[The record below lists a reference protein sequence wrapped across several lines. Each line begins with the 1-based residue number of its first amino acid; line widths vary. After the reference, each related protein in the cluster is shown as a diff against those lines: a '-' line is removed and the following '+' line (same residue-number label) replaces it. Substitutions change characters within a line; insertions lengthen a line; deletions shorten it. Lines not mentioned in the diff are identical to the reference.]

1 MEIVGY
7 SDKWRAQP
15 GETIRFMVSCR
26 KPAFRARLL
35 RVVNGDDN
43 PRGPGAKMEAVGSPA
58 DGEYPGRVQELVPG
72 SYAAAPHD
80 PRLEVGSFTIQAWIF
95 PTTPG
100 RGLQG
105 IVTKWDADAG
115 AGYGLFIDEDGA
127 LSVRVGLGG
136 GRVEELGSGVP
147 LRAAEWYFA
156 AGVYDAEEGSLR
168 IHQRP
173 LDRWP
178 LMDTAAD
185 ASKAAEAGGPAANE
199 ADLMIAG
206 YTRGGRAAGLYN
218 GKIDNPVILRRAV
231 GPEEAVR
238 PRGDASRAPHDPALV
253 AAWDFGR
260 DFASAAVWDASP
272 NGLHGEAVNMPTR
285 AVTGHNWTGRTVD
298 FKSAPEQYAAIR
310 FNNDDLEDAGWEAD
324 FEYTV
329 PEDARSSVYAFHI
342 TADGAEDYLPFAVR
356 PRNGAPAARIAFLL
370 STYTYLAYANEHL
383 ADNPVL
389 IEYME
394 GKGRTVEFPLHPHE
408 HYQVDNQLGG
418 LYDLH
423 TDGSGICYSSM
434 LKPIL
439 NFRPNNK
446 QRTLGAGLG
455 APALLSA
462 DLHQIDWMENQGFDY
477 DVITDEDV
485 HFDGLDLLSGYK
497 AVVTSTHP
505 EYWTEAMLE
514 ALEAYLNGGGRF
526 MYLGG
531 NGLYWV
537 TSVDPGRPHVIEV
550 RRWNGTGS
558 WRTEHGESHHSTTGE
573 PGGLWRFR
581 NRPPQKL
588 VGVGMTAQGG
598 NGVNAAY
605 RRLPDSFDPRA
616 AFIFEGVGDDE
627 AIGDFDTLNL
637 GWGAAGYEIDRM
649 DRELGTPA
657 HALLLASA
665 TEFDDTFHHVVEEV
679 MHMNSEQTGAT
690 NDLVR
695 ADMVFFE
702 YPNGGAVFTT
712 GSIAWSAAL
721 SYNGYDNN
729 VSRITGNVLRKF
741 ASDDSLPDVS
751 GAEDGAPV

>member
-26 KPAFRARLL
+26 QPAFRAQLL
-35 RVVNGDDN
+35 RVINGDDN
-43 PRGPGAKMEAVGSPA
+43 PKGPGSKMEEVGSAA
-58 DGEYPGRVQELVPG
+58 DGEYPGRVQELNPG
-72 SYAAAPHD
+72 SYAAAPGG
-80 PRLEVGSFTIQAWIF
+80 PPLEAGSFTIQAWIF

-100 RGLQG
+100 QGLQG
-105 IVTKWDADAG
+105 IVAKWDEDAG

-127 LSVRVGLGG
+127 LSVRVGRGG
-136 GRVEELGSGVP
+136 GRIEALSSGAP
-147 LRAAEWYFA
+147 LKAAKWYFA
-156 AGVYDAEEGSLR
+156 AGVYDAQEGR
-168 IHQRP
+168 MRVYQRP
-173 LDRWP
+173 LDHWP
-178 LMDTAAD
+178 LMDTAAE
-185 ASKAAEAGGPAANE
+185 AEGPAAPGGAADSG
-199 ADLMIAG
+199 ADLVIAG
-206 YTRGGRAAGLYN
+206 FMRGGRAAGLYN
-218 GKIDNPVILRRAV
+218 GKIENPVILGRAAS
-231 GPEEAVR
+231 PEEIARWREDSSWV
-238 PRGDASRAPHDPALV
+238 SSDPSLA

-260 DFASAAVWDASP
+260 DFDTAFVADSSP
-272 NGLHGEAVNMPTR
+272 NGLHAEAVNMPTR
-285 AVTGHNWTGRTVD
+285 AVTGHNWTGRAVD

-310 FNNDDLEDAGWEAD
+310 FNNDDLEDAGWDAD

-329 PEDARSSVYAFHI
+329 PEDAKSSVYAFRV
-342 TADGAEDYLPFAVR
+342 TAGGAEDYLPFAVR
-356 PRNGAPAARIAFLL
+356 PKTGEPTAPTAFLL
-370 STYTYLAYANEHL
+370 STFTYLAYANEHL

-394 GKGRTVEFPLHPHE
+394 GKGRGIEFPLHPHE

-434 LKPIL
+434 LKPVL

-462 DLHQIDWMENQGFDY
+462 DLHQIDWMESQGFGY
-477 DVITDEDV
+477 DVITDDDV

-497 AVVTSTHP
+497 VVVTSTHP

-537 TSVDPGRPHVIEV
+537 TSVDPARPHVIEV

-581 NRPPQKL
+581 NWPPQKL

-598 NGVNAAY
+598 NGVNSAY

-616 AFIFEGVGDDE
+616 AFVFEGVGDDE

-649 DRELGTPA
+649 DHSLGTPD

-665 TEFDDTFHHVVEEV
+665 TEFDDFFHHVVEEV
-679 MHMNSEQTGAT
+679 MHMNSEQTGTT
-690 NDLVR
+690 NDMVR
-695 ADMVFFE
+695 ADMVYFE

-729 VSRITGNVLRKF
+729 VSKITGNVLRKF
-741 ASDDSLPDVS
+741 ASDDSLP
-751 GAEDGAPV
+751 

>member
-26 KPAFRARLL
+26 QPAFRAQLL
-35 RVVNGDDN
+35 RVINGDDN
-43 PRGPGAKMEAVGSPA
+43 PKGPGSKMEEVGSAA
-58 DGEYPGRVQELVPG
+58 DGEYPGRVQELNPG
-72 SYAAAPHD
+72 SYAAAPGG
-80 PRLEVGSFTIQAWIF
+80 PPLEAGSFTIQAWIF

-100 RGLQG
+100 QGLQG
-105 IVTKWDADAG
+105 IVAKWDEDAG

-127 LSVRVGLGG
+127 LSVRVGQGG
-136 GRVEELGSGVP
+136 GRIEALSSGAP
-147 LRAAEWYFA
+147 LKAAKWYFA
-156 AGVYDAEEGSLR
+156 AGVYDAEEGRLR
-168 IHQRP
+168 VYQRP
-173 LDRWP
+173 LDHWP
-178 LMDTAAD
+178 LMDTAAE
-185 ASKAAEAGGPAANE
+185 AEGPAAPGGAADSE
-199 ADLMIAG
+199 ADLVIAG
-206 YTRGGRAAGLYN
+206 FMRGGRAAGLYN
-218 GKIDNPVILRRAV
+218 GKIENPVILGRAA
-231 GPEEAVR
+231 GPEEIARWREDSSWVS
-238 PRGDASRAPHDPALV
+238 GDPSLA

-260 DFASAAVWDASP
+260 DFDTAFVADSSS
-272 NGLHGEAVNMPTR
+272 NGLHAEAVNMPTR
-285 AVTGHNWTGRTVD
+285 AVTGHNWTGRAVD

-329 PEDARSSVYAFHI
+329 PEDAKSSVYAFRV
-342 TADGAEDYLPFAVR
+342 TAGGAEDYLPFAVR
-356 PRNGAPAARIAFLL
+356 PKTGEPTAPTAFLL
-370 STYTYLAYANEHL
+370 STFTYLAYANEHL

-394 GKGRTVEFPLHPHE
+394 GKGRGIEFPLHPHE

-434 LKPIL
+434 LKPVL

-462 DLHQIDWMENQGFDY
+462 DLHQIDWMESQGFGY
-477 DVITDEDV
+477 DVITDDDV

-497 AVVTSTHP
+497 VVVTSTHP

-537 TSVDPGRPHVIEV
+537 TSVDPARPHVIEV

-581 NRPPQKL
+581 NWPPQKL
-588 VGVGMTAQGG
+588 AGVGMTAQGG
-598 NGVNAAY
+598 NGVNSAY

-616 AFIFEGVGDDE
+616 AFVFEGVGDDE

-649 DRELGTPA
+649 DHSLGTPD

-665 TEFDDTFHHVVEEV
+665 TEFDDYFHHVVEEV
-679 MHMNSEQTGAT
+679 MHMNSEQTGTT
-690 NDLVR
+690 NDMVR
-695 ADMVFFE
+695 ADMVYFE

-729 VSRITGNVLRKF
+729 VSKITGNVLRKF
-741 ASDDSLPDVS
+741 ASDDPLP
-751 GAEDGAPV
+751 

>member
-26 KPAFRARLL
+26 KPAFRAQLL
-35 RVVNGDDN
+35 RVINGDDN
-43 PRGPGAKMEAVGSPA
+43 PKGPGSKMEEVGSAA
-58 DGEYPGRVQELVPG
+58 DGEYPGRVQELNPG
-72 SYAAAPHD
+72 SYAVAPGG
-80 PRLEVGSFTIQAWIF
+80 PPLEAGSFTIQAWIF

-100 RGLQG
+100 QGLQG
-105 IVTKWDADAG
+105 IVTKWDEDTG

-127 LSVRVGLGG
+127 LSVRVGRGG
-136 GRVEELGSGVP
+136 GRIEALSSGAP
-147 LRAAEWYFA
+147 LKAAKWYFA
-156 AGVYDAEEGSLR
+156 AGVYDAEEGRLR
-168 IHQRP
+168 VYQRP

-185 ASKAAEAGGPAANE
+185 AEGPAAPGGPAASD
-199 ADLMIAG
+199 ADLVIAG
-206 YTRGGRAAGLYN
+206 FMQGGRAAGLYN
-218 GKIDNPVILRRAV
+218 GKIDNPVILGRAA
-231 GPEEAVR
+231 GAEEIARWREDSSWVS
-238 PRGDASRAPHDPALV
+238 GDPSLA

-260 DFASAAVWDASP
+260 DFDTAFVADSSP
-272 NGLHGEAVNMPTR
+272 NGLHAEAVNMPTR
-285 AVTGHNWTGRTVD
+285 AVTGRNWTGRAVD

-329 PEDARSSVYAFHI
+329 PEDAKSSVYAFRI
-342 TADGAEDYLPFAVR
+342 SAGGAEDYLPFAVR
-356 PRNGAPAARIAFLL
+356 PKTGEPTARTAFLL
-370 STYTYLAYANEHL
+370 STFTYLAYANEHL

-394 GKGRTVEFPLHPHE
+394 GKGRGIEFPLHPHE

-434 LKPIL
+434 LKPVL

-462 DLHQIDWMENQGFDY
+462 DLHQIDWMESQGFDY
-477 DVITDEDV
+477 DVITDDDV

-497 AVVTSTHP
+497 VVVTSTHP

-531 NGLYWV
+531 NGLYWI
-537 TSVDPGRPHVIEV
+537 TSVDPARPHVIEV

-581 NRPPQKL
+581 NWPPQKL

-598 NGVNAAY
+598 NGVNSAY

-616 AFIFEGVGDDE
+616 AFVFEGVGDDE
-627 AIGDFDTLNL
+627 VIGGFDTLNL

-649 DRELGTPA
+649 DHSLGTPD

-665 TEFDDTFHHVVEEV
+665 TEFDDYFHHVVEEV
-679 MHMNSEQTGAT
+679 MHMNSEQTGTT
-690 NDLVR
+690 NDMVR
-695 ADMVFFE
+695 ADMVYFE

-729 VSRITGNVLRKF
+729 VSKITGNVLRKF
-741 ASDDSLPDVS
+741 ASDDPLP
-751 GAEDGAPV
+751 

>member
-26 KPAFRARLL
+26 QPAFRAQLL
-35 RVVNGDDN
+35 RVINGDDN
-43 PRGPGAKMEAVGSPA
+43 PKGPGSKMEEVGSAA
-58 DGEYPGRVQELVPG
+58 DGEYPGRVQELNPG
-72 SYAAAPHD
+72 SYAAAPGG
-80 PRLEVGSFTIQAWIF
+80 PPLEAGSFTIQAWIF

-100 RGLQG
+100 QGLQG
-105 IVTKWDADAG
+105 IVAKWDEDAG

-127 LSVRVGLGG
+127 LSVRVGRGG
-136 GRVEELGSGVP
+136 GRIEALSSGAP
-147 LRAAEWYFA
+147 LKAAKWYFA
-156 AGVYDAEEGSLR
+156 AGVYDAQEGRLR
-168 IHQRP
+168 VYQRP
-173 LDRWP
+173 LDHWP
-178 LMDTAAD
+178 LMDTAAE
-185 ASKAAEAGGPAANE
+185 AEGPAAPGGAADSE
-199 ADLMIAG
+199 ADLVIAG
-206 YTRGGRAAGLYN
+206 FMRSGRAAGLYN
-218 GKIDNPVILRRAV
+218 GKIENPVILGRAA
-231 GPEEAVR
+231 GPEEIARWREDSSWVS
-238 PRGDASRAPHDPALV
+238 GDPSLA

-260 DFASAAVWDASP
+260 DFDTAFVADSSS
-272 NGLHGEAVNMPTR
+272 NGLHAEAVNMPTR
-285 AVTGHNWTGRTVD
+285 AVTGHNWTGRAVD

-329 PEDARSSVYAFHI
+329 PEDAKSSVYAFRI
-342 TADGAEDYLPFAVR
+342 AAGGAEDYLPFAVR
-356 PRNGAPAARIAFLL
+356 PKTGEPTARTAFLL
-370 STYTYLAYANEHL
+370 STFTYLAYANEHL

-394 GKGRTVEFPLHPHE
+394 GKGRGIEFPLHPHE

-434 LKPIL
+434 LKPVL

-462 DLHQIDWMENQGFDY
+462 DLHQIDWMESQGFDY
-477 DVITDEDV
+477 DVITDDDV

-497 AVVTSTHP
+497 VVVTSTHP

-537 TSVDPGRPHVIEV
+537 TSVDPARPHVIEV

-581 NRPPQKL
+581 NWPPQKL
-588 VGVGMTAQGG
+588 AGVGMTAQGG
-598 NGVNAAY
+598 NGVNSAY

-616 AFIFEGVGDDE
+616 AFVFEGVGDDE

-649 DRELGTPA
+649 DHSLGTPD

-665 TEFDDTFHHVVEEV
+665 TEFDDFFHHVVEEV
-679 MHMNSEQTGAT
+679 MHMNSEQTGTT
-690 NDLVR
+690 NDMVR
-695 ADMVFFE
+695 ADMVYFE

-729 VSRITGNVLRKF
+729 VSKITGNVLRKF
-741 ASDDSLPDVS
+741 ASDDPLP
-751 GAEDGAPV
+751 